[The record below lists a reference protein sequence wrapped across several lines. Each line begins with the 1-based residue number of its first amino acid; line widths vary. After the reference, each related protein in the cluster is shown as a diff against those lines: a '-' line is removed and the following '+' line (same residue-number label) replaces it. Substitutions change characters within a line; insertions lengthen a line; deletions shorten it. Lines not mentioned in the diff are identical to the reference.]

1 MKTLRIL
8 ALTLLMFLL
17 PLATAS
23 ADGGFTPNNIW
34 VAVSHLPQDSPRVN
48 LRSAP
53 SENAPSIAKIYSG
66 TYVWVHREAE
76 SGWAEVEVGSTYCK
90 PLQGFIRMEYL
101 DFARERVQL
110 RMPTLT
116 VANTN
121 GGDGIM
127 LRSSPTTESWSALG
141 LLPNGAQV
149 TVLAVLP
156 GDWYFVQAGGITGYV
171 AKLGFQEDLGGY
183 PQPESSNIA
192 STEAWNGP
200 ASPYVTAL
208 WPLAIP
214 DYVGVVNN
222 PNTADRLHLR
232 SAPDENALSLGK
244 YYNGVRFVINGNN
257 DGQWIRVSIGGLE
270 GYVDVRYITVEGF
283 KEVPSAMP
291 VVMVKDPGSSEGVE
305 LRQQPSAASEVL
317 DVCMN
322 GAEVI
327 LMGFTDD
334 WAHVIVGEQTGFLPV
349 DSLR

>member
-8 ALTLLMFLL
+8 ALTFLLFLL
-17 PLATAS
+17 PLATAT

-34 VAVSHLPQDSPRVN
+34 VAVSNLPEDSPRVN

-53 SENAPSIAKIYSG
+53 SEDASSIAKIYSG
-66 TYVWVHREAE
+66 TYVWAHREVE

-116 VANTN
+116 VANTT

-127 LRSSPTTESWSALG
+127 LRSSPTMESWSVLG

-171 AKLGFQEDLGGY
+171 AKLGFQEELGGY
-183 PQPESSNIA
+183 DQPESGDTA
-192 STEAWNGP
+192 SAEAWNGP
-200 ASPYVTAL
+200 ANPCVIAL
-208 WPLAIP
+208 WPFAIP
-214 DYVGVVNN
+214 DDVGVVNN
-222 PNTADRLHLR
+222 PNPADRLHLR
-232 SAPDENALSLGK
+232 SAPDENAPSLGK
-244 YYNGVRFVINGNN
+244 YYNGVRFVINGNS

-270 GYVDVRYITVEGF
+270 GYVDGRYITVEGF
-283 KEVPSAMP
+283 ETVPSAMP
-291 VVMVKDPGSSEGVE
+291 VVMVKDPATSEGVE
-305 LRQQPSAASEVL
+305 LRKLPSTTSEVL